1 MEIQNFF
8 RCPLN
13 PSWTKIEKEIK
24 HLMQQEPN
32 VVIFFV
38 LSFSFAVV
46 CSVCFFKVAHTFE
59 RVEALKDFK
68 GRVLLLEE
76 DHMLAPDAL
85 HLLGRMDV
93 LLKKCVCMRVRACVC
108 VCVCVCV
115 CPARVCAYVCACVS
129 LWVHAHTWHNLCPCF
144 DTIIIPRFRRAAS
157 SGMWHFHNFIYML
170 LEGTPQLSLIFMT
183 YLI

>member
-1 MEIQNFF
+1 MWLF
-8 RCPLN
+8 
-13 PSWTKIEKEIK
+13 
-24 HLMQQEPN
+24 
-32 VVIFFV
+32 FFV

-93 LLKKCVCMRVRACVC
+93 LLKKYVCVCACACACMRVHA
-108 VCVCVCV
+108 CVCV
-115 CPARVCAYVCACVS
+115 CPARVCAYVCASMS
-129 LWVHAHTWHNLCPCF
+129 LWVRAHTHTH
-144 DTIIIPRFRRAAS
+144 DTTCVHVS
-157 SGMWHFHNFIYML
+157 
-170 LEGTPQLSLIFMT
+170 TQ
-183 YLI
+183 